1 MDFLTQVREDL
12 ATQIAARAAALAAFE
27 AVTAKAVE
35 EKRSALTPEETAEFE
50 AREHDLDLHDLEIA
64 RLEAEE
70 ARLAALAA
78 RARTAKDVPFTV
90 VTRDK
95 TPEKATHRSVSMLG
109 DSEARTGAL
118 DVLERTDKAKLGELR
133 SDQLDQLDRL
143 LRTKNGDTDGRVI
156 AERML
161 LTMNDDYRSAF
172 AKAATGRKEM
182 LTSDE
187 SRALAEFSEWEARAM
202 SSTTTAGGF
211 GVPVEID
218 PTIIQTSQGNVPV
231 VLQICRHEVV
241 TTDKWRGVSSA
252 GVSWSYD
259 EEITEVSD
267 DAPTLAQPTVD
278 IWETRGFVPFSNRI
292 GMDYPNFAMEVGELL
307 MAGYLDQA
315 ASVTATGSGST
326 QPFGILTAID
336 ATAASEVT
344 PGTDGALNP
353 TDIGKV
359 WTALPAKFRDTAT
372 WVMSADVAEEIAG
385 FGTSDN
391 YAFQTS
397 RLGDA
402 VTQTLRGR
410 PVKYSDYFPSFTGS
424 TGAANLL
431 IVGDFRNYIWASRAG
446 MTVEYVPHLFGT
458 SNPGRP
464 TGSRGL
470 FAWARNGGD
479 SVNDRAFRLLQNQ

>member
-1 MDFLTQVREDL
+1 
-12 ATQIAARAAALAAFE
+12 
-27 AVTAKAVE
+27 
-35 EKRSALTPEETAEFE
+35 
-50 AREHDLDLHDLEIA
+50 
-64 RLEAEE
+64 
-70 ARLAALAA
+70 
-78 RARTAKDVPFTV
+78 
-90 VTRDK
+90 
-95 TPEKATHRSVSMLG
+95 
-109 DSEARTGAL
+109 
-118 DVLERTDKAKLGELR
+118 
-133 SDQLDQLDRL
+133 
-143 LRTKNGDTDGRVI
+143 
-156 AERML
+156 
-161 LTMNDDYRSAF
+161 
-172 AKAATGRKEM
+172 
-182 LTSDE
+182 
-187 SRALAEFSEWEARAM
+187 M

-218 PTIIQTSQGNVPV
+218 PSIILTSQGNVPV
-231 VLQICRHEVV
+231 VLQVCRIETV
-241 TTDKWRGVSSA
+241 TNDTWRGVSSA

-259 EEITEVSD
+259 EEIVEVSD
-267 DAPTLAQPTVD
+267 DAPTLAQPTVS

-292 GMDYPNFAMEVGELL
+292 GMDYPNFAAEVGALL
-307 MAGYLDQA
+307 MEGYLDQA
-315 ASVTATGSGST
+315 ASVTATGTGST

-344 PGTDGALNP
+344 PSTDSALNP
-353 TDIGKV
+353 TDIGRV
-359 WTALPAKFRDTAT
+359 WSALPAKFRDSAT
-372 WVMSADVAEEIAG
+372 WIMSADVAEEIAG

-391 YAFQTS
+391 FAFQTS

-431 IVGDFRNYIWASRAG
+431 IVGDFRNYIWAQRAG